1 MLAKLAVNEN
11 HYLTEIAC
19 MGYVL
24 SQLSGKAA
32 QHTES
37 HSPYGFSITNPYC
50 SANEILEDLKEIYED
65 SDKLRNY
72 CQVYIDLI
80 QGFKWFSEFYVEF

>member
-1 MLAKLAVNEN
+1 MQTKLAVNED

-19 MGYVL
+19 ISYVL
-24 SQLSGKAA
+24 SQLDEKAA

-37 HSPYGFSITNPYC
+37 YSLYKFLVINLYC
-50 SANEILEDLKEIYED
+50 TVNEILKDLKEIYED

-80 QGFKWFSEFYVEF
+80 